1 MGCSFVILPISLVR
15 IYGSEQ
21 HFSAEFFKTSSV
33 HRFSA
38 RGRDPDQIFT
48 KQAVVNPT
56 NTFYSVKRFI
66 GRKMNEVE
74 DESKQVSY
82 KVMRDPNG
90 NVKLECPVINKQF
103 AAEEISA
110 QVRSIKLPLS

>member
-1 MGCSFVILPISLVR
+1 MGRCFVYRQFLWFKSTKVSNTLV
-15 IYGSEQ
+15 Q
-21 HFSAEFFKTSSV
+21 NL
-33 HRFSA
+33 HRFSV
-38 RGRDPDQIFT
+38 RGRDSDQIFT

-66 GRKMNEVE
+66 GRKMSEVE

>member
-1 MGCSFVILPISLVR
+1 M
-15 IYGSEQ
+15 
-21 HFSAEFFKTSSV
+21 
-33 HRFSA
+33 
-38 RGRDPDQIFT
+38 
-48 KQAVVNPT
+48 NPA

-82 KVMRDPNG
+82 QVIRDSNG
-90 NVKLECPVINKQF
+90 NVKLDCPAINKQF

-110 QVRSIKLPLS
+110 QVSA